1 MKDSYPIYKM
11 TIDEVDEGVNY
22 IALVEFPAIERPFQ
36 AFAKKQR
43 FSETNEK
50 RVLTGPLIMADTPIF
65 RSDETYGEYYVVFD
79 APTIRKIVQRYF
91 KQNNQHNVNAEHSQ
105 QLDGVYMF
113 ESYLIDRERGVNPP
127 NGYEDAK
134 DGSWFGSFKVENDK
148 VWEERDQFTGFSVEG
163 VFGMMPARK
172 TLEAEMAAL
181 AKDLTAFLQ
190 HLNPRYISNQRPK
203 L

>member
-1 MKDSYPIYKM
+1 
-11 TIDEVDEGVNY
+11 
-22 IALVEFPAIERPFQ
+22 
-36 AFAKKQR
+36 
-43 FSETNEK
+43 
-50 RVLTGPLIMADTPIF
+50 
-65 RSDETYGEYYVVFD
+65 
-79 APTIRKIVQRYF
+79 
-91 KQNNQHNVNAEHSQ
+91 
-105 QLDGVYMF
+105 MF

-127 NGYEDAK
+127 KGYEDAK

-163 VFGMMPARK
+163 VFGMMPARR